1 MSTEEKENLK
11 EKALRQFKNGEP
23 LFGKGGAFT
32 PMLKEFLEEAL
43 EAEMEGHLS
52 SDESGRE
59 VGNKRNGKGRKT
71 VKSSHGEVEIET
83 PQDRHSSFQ
92 PQIVEKRQRILA
104 DNLEK
109 QIIAMYGL
117 GNSLRDIK
125 DHISEMYDTEI
136 STHVLSEI
144 TDRIVPKVK
153 QWQSRPLEPV
163 YCIVWLDAMHFKVRE
178 EGKVKHKAL
187 YNVLGINK
195 EGRKEILGMYISESE
210 GANFWLQVLTD
221 LQNRGVKDI
230 LIACTD
236 NLTGFT
242 EAIHSVF
249 PKADI
254 QLCVIHQ
261 IRNSL
266 KYVASKEQKVFM
278 KDLKLVYQAD
288 TKDQAD
294 TALLDLEEKWGKKY
308 PVVIRSWND
317 NWDRL
322 STYFDYSPSIRR
334 LIYTTNTVEGFHR
347 QVRKV
352 TKSKGAFTSDM
363 ALMKLVYLVTRRIEK
378 KWTSPLQNW
387 GLTVQQLAIRF
398 EGRLEL
404 DLKTEP

>member
-1 MSTEEKENLK
+1 
-11 EKALRQFKNGEP
+11 
-23 LFGKGGAFT
+23 
-32 PMLKEFLEEAL
+32 
-43 EAEMEGHLS
+43 
-52 SDESGRE
+52 
-59 VGNKRNGKGRKT
+59 
-71 VKSSHGEVEIET
+71 
-83 PQDRHSSFQ
+83 
-92 PQIVEKRQRILA
+92 
-104 DNLEK
+104 
-109 QIIAMYGL
+109 
-117 GNSLRDIK
+117 
-125 DHISEMYDTEI
+125 
-136 STHVLSEI
+136 
-144 TDRIVPKVK
+144 
-153 QWQSRPLEPV
+153 
-163 YCIVWLDAMHFKVRE
+163 HFKVRE

-195 EGRKEILGMYISESE
+195 EGKKEILGMYISESE

-221 LQNRGVKDI
+221 LENRGVKDI

-254 QLCVIHQ
+254 QLCVVHQ

-288 TKDQAD
+288 TKDQAE

-322 STYFDYSPSIRR
+322 STYFEYSPSIRR

-404 DLKTEP
+404 DLKTES

>member
-23 LFGKGGAFT
+23 LFGKGGAFA

-83 PQDRHSSFQ
+83 PQDRQSSFQ

-117 GNSLRDIK
+117 GNSLRDIQG
-125 DHISEMYDTEI
+125 HISEMYDTEI

-144 TDRIVPKVK
+144 TNRIVPKVK

-195 EGRKEILGMYISESE
+195 EGKKEILGMYISESE

-221 LQNRGVKDI
+221 LNNRGVKDI

-254 QLCVIHQ
+254 QLCVVHQ

-288 TKDQAD
+288 TKDQAE
-294 TALLDLEEKWGKKY
+294 TALLELEEKWGKKY

-322 STYFDYSPSIRR
+322 STYFEYSPSIRR

-363 ALMKLVYLVTRRIEK
+363 ALLKLVYLVTRRIEK

-387 GLTVQQLAIRF
+387 GLTVQQLAIKF

-404 DLKTEP
+404 DLKTET

>member
-1 MSTEEKENLK
+1 MSTQEKESLK

-23 LFGKGGAFT
+23 LFGKDGAFG

-59 VGNKRNGKGRKT
+59 AGNKRNGKGRKT
-71 VKSSHGEVEIET
+71 VKSSHGEVDIQT

-92 PQIVEKRQRILA
+92 PQVIEKRQRILA

-117 GNSLRDIK
+117 GNSLRDIQ

-136 STHVLSEI
+136 PTHVLSEI

-195 EGRKEILGMYISESE
+195 EGKKEILGMYISESE

-221 LQNRGVKDI
+221 LNNRGVKDI

-236 NLTGFT
+236 NLTGFSD
-242 EAIHSVF
+242 AILSVF

-288 TKDQAD
+288 TKDQAE
-294 TALLDLEEKWGKKY
+294 TALLELEEKWGKKY

-322 STYFDYSPSIRR
+322 STYFEYSPSIRR

-352 TKSKGAFTSDM
+352 TKTKGAFTSDM

-387 GLTVQQLAIRF
+387 GLTVQQLAIKF
-398 EGRLEL
+398 EGSQTEL
-404 DLKTEP
+404 G